1 MVINFSIK
9 SHLKPTLSLPKT
21 KIKKRGDVIT
31 RQKKDDITIFLHR
44 LKLRIRLLAGRRL
57 YACT

>member
-1 MVINFSIK
+1 MLLLAK
-9 SHLKPTLSLPKT
+9 
-21 KIKKRGDVIT
+21 
-31 RQKKDDITIFLHR
+31 KKDDITIFLHR